1 MLTTPRPEGFLAA
14 AIAIAFAAWALRWLT
29 PDGAVAAALVGGAI
43 ALFGGIRWVAALFA
57 FFATGT
63 LLTLLGRR
71 RKTQPEH
78 RGRGRTAW
86 QVAGTGG
93 VAAVITML
101 WGAGVGP
108 GAVRE
113 VLPAAFLGALAA
125 AAADTWSAEIGM
137 LSPHPPRMITT
148 WALVPAGISGGV
160 TVAGSLAGVAGAV
173 LVAAVGTSD
182 ARTFT
187 AAWVAGVLAM
197 FLDSVLG
204 ATIQATF
211 RRPNGGIVED
221 PAGAEPLRGIPWV
234 TNPVVNLFATA
245 GGALL
250 AAGLVRLL

>member
-1 MLTTPRPEGFLAA
+1 MLIAAKPEALLAA
-14 AIAIAFAAWALRWLT
+14 VIAIAFAAWALRWLT
-29 PDGAVAAALVGGAI
+29 LDGAIAAVVVGGAI
-43 ALFGGIRWVAALFA
+43 ALFGGIRWAAALFA

-63 LLTLLGRR
+63 LLTFLGRR
-71 RKTQPEH
+71 RKRQPEH

-93 VAAVITML
+93 VAAVITVL

-108 GAVRE
+108 GGVRE

-137 LSPHPPRMITT
+137 LSPRPPRMITT
-148 WALVPAGISGGV
+148 WALVPAGTSGGI

-173 LVAAVGTSD
+173 LIATVGTSD
-182 ARTFT
+182 ARVFT
-187 AAWVAGVLAM
+187 AAWVAGVLGM
-197 FLDSVLG
+197 FVDSVIG

-234 TNPVVNLFATA
+234 TNPVVNLLATT
-245 GGALL
+245 GGALI
-250 AAGLVRLL
+250 AAGLVQLL